1 MLRRPSSVLASVAHA
16 AAATPAAMAQ
26 PLRPWRNADEMLRRL
41 ERNADAVTYSVLP
54 NGVRVAVDHRP
65 GLEFATAGVWIDA
78 GSRFETRET
87 NGTAHFL
94 EHMTFKG
101 SEKYTKQQIDTLFE
115 HSGSH
120 FNAYTARDRTAYYL
134 KAFNGKMPEVMRV
147 LSDVLLKSHHRP
159 PAVEAERHTIMAE
172 MNDVESH
179 VDEVIMD
186 NMHMCAFDAAT
197 SALPLPI
204 LGSIDNISRNIN
216 RDMIVDYVRE
226 HYTGP
231 RFTFVSSGGLSHSE
245 AEKIAAEN
253 FGWLPSHSNRPV
265 LTSRFLGGDYVLR
278 NSTMMTSNIAFSYQI
293 CGASHSDSAA
303 LQILHCF
310 FGGYRRDQRDLFAN
324 LPFLFNAQFQ
334 AWPEVESIVPF
345 YTPYEETGLW
355 GFYAVAVPDASAAA
369 SSNGSSNGSA
379 AAEPVIE
386 RIFSANVA
394 QLRRMMEVPVDAA
407 LLERIKTHYKAAQLL
422 LIDGTT
428 NTAEDIG
435 RQCIHFGRRVE
446 PLEMMRRVDA
456 VTAAD
461 VMRVARAYFADAR
474 PAVSVVGRPCHLT
487 HFDPVRMLDRARVMA
502 ERSDV

>member
-1 MLRRPSSVLASVAHA
+1 MLRRGTNNFNASA
-16 AAATPAAMAQ
+16 AAAAIPSVAAAFA
-26 PLRPWRNADEMLRRL
+26 RHPWRAPDEMLKRL
-41 ERNADAVTYSVLP
+41 ERSANPVTYSVLK
-54 NGVRVAVDHRP
+54 NGVRVACDHRP
-65 GLEFATAGVWIDA
+65 GTEFATAGVWIDA
-78 GSRFETRET
+78 GSRFETREN

-101 SEKYTKQQIDTLFE
+101 SNKFTKSQIDTLFE

-120 FNAYTARDRTAYYL
+120 FNAYTARDRTSYYL
-134 KAFNGKMPEVMRV
+134 KAFNHKMPEVMRV
-147 LSDVLLKSHHRP
+147 LSDVLLCSHHRP
-159 PAVEAERHTIMAE
+159 AAVEAERHTIMAE

-197 SALPLPI
+197 SSLPLPI

-216 RDMIVDYVRE
+216 RDMIIDYVKE

-231 RFTFVSSGGLSHSE
+231 RFTFVSSGGLSHAE
-245 AEKIAAEN
+245 AEKIAEEN
-253 FGWLPSHSNRPV
+253 FGWLPSVSNRPV
-265 LTSRFLGGDYVLR
+265 LTSKFLGGDYVLR
-278 NSTMMTSNIAFSYQI
+278 NSSMMTANIAFSYQI
-293 CGASHSDSAA
+293 CGASHPDSVA

-310 FGGYRRDQRDLFAN
+310 FGGYRREQRDLFAN

-334 AWPEVESIVPF
+334 AWPDIESIVPF

-355 GFYAVAVPDASAAA
+355 GFYAVAVPGATAA
-369 SSNGSSNGSA
+369 SSSDLHGG
-379 AAEPVIE
+379 VID

-394 QLRRMMEVPVDAA
+394 QLRRMMETPVDAG
-407 LLERIKTHYKAAQLL
+407 LLSRIKTHYKAAQML

-435 RQCIHFGRRVE
+435 RQCIHFGKRVE

-456 VTAAD
+456 VTAED

-474 PAVSVVGRPCHLT
+474 PAVSVVGNPAHLT
-487 HFDPVRMLDRARVMA
+487 HFDPVRMLERARQ
-502 ERSDV
+502 